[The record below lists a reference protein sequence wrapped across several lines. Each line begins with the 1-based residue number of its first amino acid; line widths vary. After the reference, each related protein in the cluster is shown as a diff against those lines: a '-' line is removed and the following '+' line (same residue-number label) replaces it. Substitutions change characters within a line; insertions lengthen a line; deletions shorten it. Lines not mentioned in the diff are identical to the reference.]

1 MSLHF
6 ISFYLKRLNVL
17 HYALQSIILD
27 KLALLVGDY
36 HSDSDNEDSDQRQKM
51 SNGVTTGEP
60 S

>member
-1 MSLHF
+1 MECM
-6 ISFYLKRLNVL
+6 IFYLKRLNLL

-36 HSDSDNEDSDQRQKM
+36 HSDSDNDDADQRQKM
-51 SNGVTTGEP
+51 TNEVTTGLA